1 MARTIENESIDASTS
16 SAPDSTGAV
25 MIEATEST
33 TDRKVAISYN
43 FGQTLADASAMFGED
58 VVFSN
63 FRRASVVTAQGI
75 MRRLIKAG
83 KSDAE
88 IQTAMSA
95 WRPGVAVERV
105 VDPVA
110 ALKARFSTMTEE
122 ERAKVLAELTGAV

>member
-1 MARTIENESIDASTS
+1 
-16 SAPDSTGAV
+16 
-25 MIEATEST
+25 
-33 TDRKVAISYN
+33 
-43 FGQTLADASAMFGED
+43 MFGED

-63 FRRASVVTAQGI
+63 FRRASVVTAQSI
-75 MRRLIKAG
+75 VRRLIKAG